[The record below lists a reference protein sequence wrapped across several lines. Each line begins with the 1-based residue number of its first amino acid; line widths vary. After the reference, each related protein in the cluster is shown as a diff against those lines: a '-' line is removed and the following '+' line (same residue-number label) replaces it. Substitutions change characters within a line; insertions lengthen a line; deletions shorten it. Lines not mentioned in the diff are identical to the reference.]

1 MPFADK
7 NKPIAAH
14 LSAVTVSQT
23 RSRHFDRR
31 VKWFVIGG
39 SMKQIKIPAVFMRG
53 GTSNAIVFNAND
65 LPRDRA
71 LWDEVFL
78 AAIGSPDPYGRQLDG
93 MGGGISSLSK
103 VCIVSPSTRADADID
118 YTFAQVSVKE
128 AKVDY
133 SGNCGNMSS
142 AMGPYAIDEGLVK
155 VSGKDALV
163 RVHNTNTRKIIWSRF
178 SLDEALAAVDGDL
191 AIPGVSGTGAPVRL
205 EFREPGGATTGKLLP
220 TGRVAQLLDVPGHGQ
235 FNVSMVDAANA
246 CCFVRADALGITGT
260 EMPEALDSNTA
271 LLERLQAIRIAA
283 SVAMGIAATAEEAKA
298 KRVVPFIGF
307 VSEPQDTFTL
317 TGETI
322 GANSVD
328 LTGRM
333 ISNGQPHRAL
343 PLTASLCM
351 AVAARLEGSVVN
363 AVTRKSSDPDA
374 AIRIAMPSGVLTVAA
389 TVRKNGAEWHAE
401 QGAFFRTQRR
411 LFDGY
416 VYVRSSRITGAKAG
430 KREPIAA

>member
-1 MPFADK
+1 
-7 NKPIAAH
+7 
-14 LSAVTVSQT
+14 
-23 RSRHFDRR
+23 
-31 VKWFVIGG
+31 
-39 SMKQIKIPAVFMRG
+39 MKQIKIPAVFMRG
-53 GTSNAIVFNAND
+53 GTSNAIVFNAKD

-71 LWDEVFL
+71 RWDEIFL

-103 VCIVSPSTRADADID
+103 VCVVGPSTRPDADID

-142 AMGPYAIDEGLVK
+142 AMGPYAVDEGIVK
-155 VSGKDALV
+155 ASGKEALV

-178 SLDEALAAVDGDL
+178 TLDEGLAAVDGEL
-191 AIPGVSGTGAPVRL
+191 AIPGVSGTGDPVRL
-205 EFREPGGATTGKLLP
+205 EFRDPGGATTGKLLP
-220 TGRVAQLLDVPGHGQ
+220 TGHVADVLDVPGHGR

-246 CCFVRADALGITGT
+246 CCFVRADELGITGT
-260 EMPEALDSNTA
+260 EMPEALDADAA

-283 SVAMGIAATAEEAKA
+283 SVAMGIASNREEAIA

-307 VSEPQDTFTL
+307 VSDPQTARTL

-322 GANSVD
+322 AVDDVD
-328 LTGRM
+328 LTGRI

-351 AVAARLEGSVVN
+351 AVAARLQGSVVN
-363 AVTRKSSDPDA
+363 AVMRTAADA
-374 AIRIAMPSGVLTVAA
+374 EAPIRIAMPSGILTVAA
-389 TVRKNGAEWHAE
+389 TVRNSDGQWVAE
-401 QGAFFRTQRR
+401 QGAFYRTQRR

-416 VYVRSSRITGAKAG
+416 VYVRASRVSGVASG
-430 KREPIAA
+430 KPVAIAA